1 MRELLLGVDI
11 GTGGCKATLIDTDGV
26 FVGDGYTEY
35 PSHHPHFGWF
45 EQKAKDWFPAMVNS
59 LRIAAEKGG
68 VSPSQVVGVCIDAS
82 AHNTV
87 LMGKDGSVLRDVI
100 MWPDQRSTK
109 EVAFLKEH
117 YLEDCQKITFQTPSP
132 TWSLPQMMWIRDNE
146 PEVYSKVDRI
156 MFIDDYVRYQL
167 TGEWATE
174 HIQAQGSML
183 FDNNKWGW
191 SEEMCKLCDMPMS
204 ALPPILKPTDI
215 AGRVTKEAAALTGL
229 KEGTPVITGASDT
242 ALESYS
248 VGGLTPGDCVLKMAT
263 AGVIFIFR
271 EDGTP
276 YKDTFMYSH
285 VVDGMWYCSR
295 GTSSAAQ
302 SLRWY
307 RDTFCQEEIK
317 LEQAGGM
324 DTYQLLDKEAEL
336 VPPGSDG
343 LFFHPYLA
351 GERAPYWDA
360 KLRGSFVGFSSMHGR
375 GHFNRALMEGVTFSL
390 RQCFSIM
397 EDFGPIDEIRFLGG
411 GAKSPLWRSIL
422 ANVFNRRILK
432 FKRDDS
438 SLGGAML
445 AGVGI
450 GAFSSHQDAVAKAAV
465 VDCVTE
471 PDPEIV
477 AKYDKIFPLY
487 EEIHD
492 DLVGTYHKYEVE

>member
-1 MRELLLGVDI
+1 MKELLLGVDI
-11 GTGGCKATLIDTDGV
+11 GTGGCKATLIDTNGV

-35 PSHHPHFGWF
+35 PSYHKHMGWF
-45 EQKAKDWFPAMVNS
+45 EQKAADWFPAFANS

-68 VSPSQVVGVCIDAS
+68 VSASQVIGVAVDAS

-87 LMGKDGSVLRDVI
+87 LLDKDDQVLRDTI

-109 EVAFLKEH
+109 EVAFLKEN
-117 YLEDCQKITFQTPSP
+117 YLDMIQKTTFQIPSP

-146 PEVYSKVDRI
+146 PEVYRKVSKI
-156 MFIDDYVRYQL
+156 MFINDYVRYQL

-183 FDNNKWGW
+183 FDNHAWTW
-191 SEEMCKLCDMPMS
+191 SEDICKLCDMPKS
-204 ALPPILKPTDI
+204 ALPPIKKPTDI
-215 AGRVTKEAAALTGL
+215 AGHVTKEAAEFTGL
-229 KEGTPVITGASDT
+229 KQGTPVITGASDT
-242 ALESYS
+242 SLECYS
-248 VGGLTPGDCVLKMAT
+248 VGGLKPGDCVLKMAT
-263 AGVIFIFR
+263 AGSIFIFR
-271 EDGTP
+271 EEGVP
-276 YKDTFMYSH
+276 FKDTFMYSH
-285 VVDGMWYCSR
+285 VVDGMWYSCR

-317 LEQAGGM
+317 KEKAGGM
-324 DTYQLLDKEAEL
+324 DTYQLLDKEAEV
-336 VPPGSDG
+336 VPPGSEG
-343 LFFHPYLA
+343 LFFHPYLS

-360 KLRGSFVGFSSMHGR
+360 KLRGSFVGFSSLHTR

-397 EDFGPIDEIRFLGG
+397 EEFGRIDEIRFVGG
-411 GAKSPLWRSIL
+411 GAKSPLWRGML
-422 ANVFNRRILK
+422 ANIFNRTVLK

-445 AGVGI
+445 TGVGI
-450 GAFSSHQDAVAKAAV
+450 GVFSSHEDAVKKAAA
-465 VDCVTE
+465 VDSRTE
-471 PDPEIV
+471 PDPAIV
-477 AKYDKIFPLY
+477 EQYDRIFPLY

-492 DLVGTYHKYEVE
+492 DLVGTYHKYE